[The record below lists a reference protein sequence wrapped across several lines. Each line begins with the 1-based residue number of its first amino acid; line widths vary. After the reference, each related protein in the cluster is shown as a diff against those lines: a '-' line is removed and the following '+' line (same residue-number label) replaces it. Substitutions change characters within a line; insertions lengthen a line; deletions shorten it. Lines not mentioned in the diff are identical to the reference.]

1 MRKKVS
7 RTNKFDEH
15 WVNSKWRPMMG
26 WVYIAICLFDF
37 ILFPIAWTLLQ
48 TVIRGASTV
57 QWMPL
62 TLQGGGLL
70 HISFGAIVGVSTYGR
85 TKEKLGGVG
94 SFSTM
99 GIVPEIMS
107 YSNRNDN
114 NVGYNSL
121 PHQANPVILINGRP
135 GPPPANQ
142 PDL

>member
-1 MRKKVS
+1 MRKNVD
-7 RTNKFDEH
+7 RTDKLYEH
-15 WVNSKWRPMMG
+15 WTNSKWRPMMG

-48 TVIRGASTV
+48 TMIRGASTI

-85 TKEKLGGVG
+85 TKEKLNNAV
-94 SFSTM
+94 SFSSTDM
-99 GIVPEIMS
+99 VAESMS
-107 YSNRNDN
+107 YSSN
-114 NVGYNSL
+114 NVGSNYPPS
-121 PHQANPVILINGRP
+121 QVNPVILINGRP
-135 GPPPANQ
+135 GPSQATQ